1 MAFKKASLQVGS
13 RKQSEIATRILSA
26 ARDLDIETYA
36 VFTSSD
42 TSHVLAADN
51 AIELSSTSSYLNVS
65 ELVEIAKR
73 QKIDAIHPGYGFL
86 SESAEFARR
95 MWDEAGVVVI
105 GPGWEILE
113 ATGDKLKARALAE
126 ACRVP
131 VCPALERPT
140 DSIRDIEVFA
150 SHVGFPI
157 MVKAVDGGGGR
168 GIRLIRRAGELE
180 NAARR
185 AIEESPSRQVFAE
198 KAAIDGFRHVEV
210 QIVGDGKGNVRHVW
224 ERECSIQRR
233 YQKVV
238 EVAPSTISDRGL
250 VGKVIEAA
258 VEMAKKVQYFS
269 LGTFEFLVNPQLNE
283 FFFLEIN
290 PRLQVEHTITESISS
305 IDLVRAQLL
314 LAQGSSLA
322 SCGLPNLFPASPPLH
337 SIQLRITAEDPQ
349 NNWALSVGTI
359 TSFRFPSG
367 NGVRVD
373 THLVQ
378 GHAAKISPD
387 FDSLVA
393 KLVVTAPTWN
403 EVRRKARRAL
413 DDTRIEG
420 VKTNLSILHAIVAH
434 GDFAAGHCSTQWLET
449 QQASLVAEG
458 ARITTALAAR
468 ETTRL
473 SSIASSTAAGLKSTT
488 STATAPLTNVSASTL
503 LFRKGDAWD
512 IELTPSQA
520 GVDDQHEASKH
531 HHHLEL
537 TRILRND
544 FPASLAADIAFAS
557 PGTTKPTPY
566 TLSLTASSASAAASA
581 SPHPLADPR
590 DPSHVALPLAGTLV
604 ELCVD
609 AGDAVAAGD
618 VVAVV
623 RQMKMEVE
631 VRSEVAGRV
640 EWVMEV
646 EEGEEVAE
654 GWLVCVVDAKDG
666 EGVVGVGEGEEKT
679 RDKAKL

>member
-1 MAFKKASLQVGS
+1 M
-13 RKQSEIATRILSA
+13 
-26 ARDLDIETYA
+26 
-36 VFTSSD
+36 
-42 TSHVLAADN
+42 LAADH
-51 AIELSSTSSYLNVS
+51 AVELSSASSYLDIS
-65 ELVEIAKR
+65 QLIEIAKR
-73 QKIDAIHPGYGFL
+73 HRIDAVHPGYGFL
-86 SESAEFARR
+86 SESADFARR
-95 MWDEAGVVVI
+95 MWDEAGVVVM
-105 GPGWEILE
+105 GPGWQILE

-131 VCPALERPT
+131 VCPALLRPT
-140 DSIRDIEVFA
+140 NNVDYIEAFA
-150 SHVGFPI
+150 SKVGFPI

-168 GIRLIRRAGELE
+168 GIRLIRRAEELE

-238 EVAPSTISDRGL
+238 EVAPSTIPDRGL

-258 VEMAKKVQYFS
+258 VRMAKRVKYFS
-269 LGTFEFLVNPQLNE
+269 LGTFEFLVNPQLGE

-290 PRLQVEHTITESISS
+290 PRLQVEHTVTESISN
-305 IDLVRAQLL
+305 IDLVRTQLL

-322 SCGLPNLFPASPPLH
+322 SCGFSERPATSSLH
-337 SIQLRITAEDPQ
+337 SIQLRVTAEDPQ
-349 NNWALSVGTI
+349 NNWALSVGNI

-373 THLVQ
+373 THLVS
-378 GHAAKISPD
+378 GYAAKASPE
-387 FDSLVA
+387 FDSLLA
-393 KLVVTAPTWN
+393 KLVVTAPTRD
-403 EVRRKARRAL
+403 EARRKARRAL

-420 VKTNLSILHAIVAH
+420 VKTNLSVLRAVVSHR
-434 GDFAAGHCSTQWLET
+434 DFAAGHCSTQWLET

-458 ARITTALAAR
+458 ARMTATLAAR
-468 ETTRL
+468 ETAQPSAT
-473 SSIASSTAAGLKSTT
+473 ASAAASTT
-488 STATAPLTNVSASTL
+488 AETTALASVSASTL

-512 IELTPSQA
+512 VALTPLPPPPHGAFNEQN
-520 GVDDQHEASKH
+520 DPASKFH
-531 HHHLEL
+531 MQL

-544 FPASLAADIAFAS
+544 FPASLAAEMLFTS
-557 PGTTKPTPY
+557 PGSASPTPY
-566 TLSLTASSASAAASA
+566 TLSLTASATSAAAAACA
-581 SPHPLADPR
+581 SSRPLADPR

-609 AGDAVAAGD
+609 EGDAVAAGD

-631 VRSEVAGRV
+631 VRCEVAGRV
-640 EWVMEV
+640 RWVMDV
-646 EEGEEVAE
+646 EDGDEVAD
-654 GWLVCVVDAKDG
+654 GWLVCVVDG
-666 EGVVGVGEGEEKT
+666 EEAAGVGKETDAEMT
-679 RDKAKL
+679 TDKAKL